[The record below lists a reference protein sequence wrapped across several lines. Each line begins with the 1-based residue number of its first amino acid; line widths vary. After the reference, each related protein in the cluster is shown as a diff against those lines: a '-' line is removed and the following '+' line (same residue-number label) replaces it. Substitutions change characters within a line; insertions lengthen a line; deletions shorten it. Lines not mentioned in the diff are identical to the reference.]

1 MKLTSSSL
9 FLGSLAL
16 CACSATSN
24 PSRPDVSTSAPIETR
39 ASVATPTETT
49 KPEPMTARD
58 PEPATA
64 ESDMRDEVADASR
77 PMPVAHV
84 AGTDIDVR
92 ELLSQWLFHDSPGVH
107 ETLGE
112 LILARFSFAEAA
124 RLGMRIPDSELD
136 LAYERGL
143 EALSAEIERVS
154 PGVPVDDYIERS
166 RGLDPETF
174 RARLKEQT
182 SRALIAERV
191 VRAWLLANDHVIARA
206 IVTNSRAEMADV
218 EALLKQGADFETVA
232 SEKSIDPSRER
243 GGLLPPITRGEHSL
257 ARLAFVTQVGE
268 LGGPIEE
275 QGRFML
281 IRVDERPRSKEGNWA
296 EVGPAV
302 ERSLD
307 RRPIDP
313 MEWLQWEEA
322 MYARYGVDTKPFLDL
337 VGEPT
342 ERGRPR

>member
-1 MKLTSSSL
+1 MMRSPCRLAL
-9 FLGSLAL
+9 ASLAL
-16 CACSATSN
+16 CACTATSN
-24 PSRPDVSTSAPIETR
+24 PTRPAVSNRAPADTKASVGTPASQPARSEVEERAEPDAPAPREADDPSRPLV
-39 ASVATPTETT
+39 VA
-49 KPEPMTARD
+49 R
-58 PEPATA
+58 
-64 ESDMRDEVADASR
+64 
-77 PMPVAHV
+77 V

-143 EALSAEIERVS
+143 EALAAEIDRVS
-154 PGVPVDDYIERS
+154 PGIAVDAYIERS

-191 VRAWLLANDHVIARA
+191 VRAWLLATDHVIARA
-206 IVTNSRAEMADV
+206 IVTDSAAEMTRV
-218 EALLKQGADFETVA
+218 EELLAQGADFETVA
-232 SEKSIDPSRER
+232 AEKSVDPSRAR
-243 GGLLPPITRGEHSL
+243 GGLLPPITRGEHRLS
-257 ARLAFVTQVGE
+257 RLAFVTRVGD

-281 IRVDERPRSKEGNWA
+281 IRVEERPRPVDGNWA
-296 EVGPAV
+296 EVGAAV

-307 RRPIDP
+307 RRPVDP

-322 MYARYGVDTKPFLDL
+322 MYARYGVDTQPFLDL

-342 ERGRPR
+342 SR